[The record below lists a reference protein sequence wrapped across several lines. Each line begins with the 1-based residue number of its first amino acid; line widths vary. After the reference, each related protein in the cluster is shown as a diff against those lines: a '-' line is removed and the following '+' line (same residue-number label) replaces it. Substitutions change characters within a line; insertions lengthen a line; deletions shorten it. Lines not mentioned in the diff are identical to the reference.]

1 MLALTDGLGVD
12 VSIEAV
18 GYPQTLHTAAA
29 LVRPGGTIANI
40 GVHGVPVELPMQEM
54 WIKNVTLTMG
64 LVDTTSIPTLL
75 TMVASGRIPARE
87 DGHPHLSSRR
97 DRAGLRGVRQ
107 RLRQRGAQGRDH
119 RSLTLV
125 GDRTPRGGTDQ
136 GSFGDDDTVTILR
149 ALVLTITLVGTLFG
163 TATAATAAPATVP
176 AAAAKKM
183 PCAST
188 VRACVRL
195 STNQA
200 WLLRDGKIVSGP
212 VPVSHGR
219 KGFATPPGTFR
230 VTYKSQDHVSTIYDR
245 EMPYSVFFNG
255 GIAFH
260 QGSVRQKSHGCVH
273 LTASAARTF
282 FSELSPGD
290 RVQVVA

>member
-1 MLALTDGLGVD
+1 
-12 VSIEAV
+12 
-18 GYPQTLHTAAA
+18 
-29 LVRPGGTIANI
+29 
-40 GVHGVPVELPMQEM
+40 
-54 WIKNVTLTMG
+54 MG
-64 LVDTTSIPTLL
+64 
-75 TMVASGRIPARE
+75 E
-87 DGHPHLSSRR
+87 H
-97 DRAGLRGVRQ
+97 
-107 RLRQRGAQGRDH
+107 
-119 RSLTLV
+119 
-125 GDRTPRGGTDQ
+125 TPRGGTDQ
-136 GSFGDDDTVTILR
+136 GCVRDHNVVTILR

-176 AAAAKKM
+176 AAAAAKKV

-200 WLLRDGKIVSGP
+200 WLLRDGKVVSGP
-212 VPVSHGR
+212 VPISHGR

-230 VTYKSQDHVSTIYDR
+230 VSYKNEDHVSTIYDQA
-245 EMPYSVFFNG
+245 MPYSVFFNG

-260 QGSVRQKSHGCVH
+260 QGSVRVKSHGCVH

-282 FSELSPGD
+282 FGELSPGD

>member
-1 MLALTDGLGVD
+1 M
-12 VSIEAV
+12 
-18 GYPQTLHTAAA
+18 
-29 LVRPGGTIANI
+29 
-40 GVHGVPVELPMQEM
+40 
-54 WIKNVTLTMG
+54 
-64 LVDTTSIPTLL
+64 
-75 TMVASGRIPARE
+75 
-87 DGHPHLSSRR
+87 
-97 DRAGLRGVRQ
+97 
-107 RLRQRGAQGRDH
+107 
-119 RSLTLV
+119 
-125 GDRTPRGGTDQ
+125 
-136 GSFGDDDTVTILR
+136 TILR